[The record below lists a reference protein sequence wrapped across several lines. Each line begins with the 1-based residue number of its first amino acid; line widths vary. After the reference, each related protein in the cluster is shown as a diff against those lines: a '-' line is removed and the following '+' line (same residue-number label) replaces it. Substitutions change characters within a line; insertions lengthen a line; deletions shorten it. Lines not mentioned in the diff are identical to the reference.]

1 MLVDTVMV
9 RGLRIHGEKIVGL
22 SGGPIAQVRSLLNG
36 EQCIH
41 HQIFLETV
49 GRTSAFSVC

>member
-1 MLVDTVMV
+1 VLVDTVMV